1 MNRTHFDTFQSL
13 RQAIKTELKWGSAGP
28 MRDAVALAL
37 LPAALQ
43 GPVDYTRLRDTAAFL
58 KKNNAKLYFLRSST
72 RYAVAASLL
81 TEDMDAEKFV
91 TDISAARQSWKDL
104 KLRRTSPYEGA
115 SLITLYFAGRGSI
128 DRSVLSTV
136 KMSFD
141 MLKDAYFW
149 HVGPL
154 TLPALSLAIH
164 HRSGAAT
171 DGAIIFDTLR
181 QEKFPS
187 QYRMSTSLIA
197 TLRQTGHQETSRWL
211 TDAYQAFRTRKMHT
225 AGRRTT
231 SLAVA
236 SLTDITPEAFAA
248 EVDEVR
254 QHLKEGPFRSS
265 NAGALA
271 MNFTNMSRVI
281 SLRDTASDDG
291 NLAGFTTVI
300 TALQA
305 YIAMQEQAAMV
316 AVITAST
323 AGAAAAA
330 S

>member
-1 MNRTHFDTFQSL
+1 MNNTHFDAFQSL
-13 RQAIKTELKWGSAGP
+13 RREIKTQLKWGSAGP

-43 GPVDYTRLRDTAAFL
+43 GSIDYTKLRDTAAYL

-81 TEDMDAEKFV
+81 TEGMDAQTFIA
-91 TDISAARQSWKDL
+91 DISAARQHWKEL

-128 DRSVLSTV
+128 DRGTLSALKT
-136 KMSFD
+136 SFD

-149 HVGPL
+149 HVGSL
-154 TLPALSLAIH
+154 TLPALSLALH
-164 HRSGAAT
+164 NSTTATT
-171 DGAIIFDTLR
+171 DGAIIFDTLK

-187 QYRMSTSLIA
+187 QYRMSTALIS
-197 TLRQTGHQETSRWL
+197 TLRKSGHPETSRWL
-211 TDAYQAFRTRKMHT
+211 IDAYQAMKATKMHT
-225 AGRRTT
+225 ASRRTT

-236 SLTDITPEAFAA
+236 SLTDISPEQFADD
-248 EVDEVR
+248 VDAVR
-254 QHLKEGPFRSS
+254 QRLKEGPFRSS

-271 MNFTNMSRVI
+271 MNFVNMSQVI
-281 SLRDTASDDG
+281 SMRDAATDDD
-291 NLAGFTTVI
+291 NFAGFTTVI
-300 TALQA
+300 AALQA

-316 AVITAST
+316 AVIAAST
-323 AGAAAAA
+323 AGAAAA